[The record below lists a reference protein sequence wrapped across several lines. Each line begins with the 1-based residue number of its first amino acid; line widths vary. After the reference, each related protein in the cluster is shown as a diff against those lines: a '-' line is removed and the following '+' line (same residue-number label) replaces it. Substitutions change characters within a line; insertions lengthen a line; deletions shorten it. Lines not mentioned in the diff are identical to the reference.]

1 VSATEL
7 AVNNGSPPQ
16 LLQDTVTQQLMIP
29 YSAMLIPDDSGST
42 YDFVVDVSF
51 EESQGLN
58 LTSLAVGSGLSGSSY
73 TITQDGSGY
82 HLRVPAAWA
91 KEHAGEAF
99 SINIGVS
106 ANQTLQDVAGI
117 DNRAHL
123 RVVPTSYVVTG
134 MSGHS
139 APVQDTWESE
149 ESLQLLAGGTG
160 HAIITNKPHVATDV
174 TIKKIDA
181 KDSHVLQGAKFV
193 VYENTGADTYD
204 VTDDTRPTKRFPN
217 AETEFVS
224 DSDGTV
230 VIDDL
235 TPGNYWIIET
245 EAPAGYLV
253 MGTDNPIGVKV
264 AADGTVSL
272 VDKNGA
278 AIISPAA
285 TEPSISTEGNTV
297 MLTVPNARAYE
308 LPAAGG
314 PGAYPFLLAGS
325 FIAALAF
332 DRSGELRRKLAR
344 LLRQG
349 ARA

>member
-1 VSATEL
+1 
-7 AVNNGSPPQ
+7 
-16 LLQDTVTQQLMIP
+16 
-29 YSAMLIPDDSGST
+29 
-42 YDFVVDVSF
+42 
-51 EESQGLN
+51 
-58 LTSLAVGSGLSGSSY
+58 
-73 TITQDGSGY
+73 
-82 HLRVPAAWA
+82 VPAAWA

-99 SINIGVS
+99 KLNIGVA
-106 ANQTLQDVAGI
+106 ANQTLQNVANA